1 MINPLSPRATVLAVL
16 YSGPANGPE
25 LRARAVKLSKGLV
38 NPGQGSMYTTLFKLM
53 SLKLV
58 EKTAGGGQKKVAK
71 GGKRM
76 SGQFRLTGKGAAE
89 AKKVRAA
96 VEAFF
101 TASAPKGAKSEGRAR
116 PTSKKKKAPRAAK
129 AKTNGHAKANG
140 TSKAVKAKAK
150 SKSRKKTAVVKTTN
164 SVKPAVGGVPAMLA
178 GVSD

>member
-58 EKTAGGGQKKVAK
+58 EKTGGGGQKKPAK
-71 GGKRM
+71 GDKRVF
-76 SGQFRLTGKGAAE
+76 GQFRLTGKGVAE

-101 TASAPKGAKSEGRAR
+101 TASAPKAAKS
-116 PTSKKKKAPRAAK
+116 KKTGKAKAPRK
-129 AKTNGHAKANG
+129 AKANG
-140 TSKAVKAKAK
+140 ASKAAKPAKAKAK
-150 SKSRKKTAVVKTTN
+150 GKSRKKMAPSAKAASTN
-164 SVKPAVGGVPAMLA
+164 SVNPAPAA
-178 GVSD
+178 A